1 MPKRFVLTAFIFHLF
16 LFTYSQN
23 EKDFIIKNMMT
34 QQASWNKGDIEG
46 FMKYYWH
53 SDSLQFIGKSIT
65 YGWKNTLEN
74 YKKSYPNSDA
84 MGILSFDIKQVEVY
98 ENQTAFVVGKW
109 TLKKKNEKNTGGYYT
124 LLWKKIDQEWVIV
137 IDHTS

>member
-1 MPKRFVLTAFIFHLF
+1 MLNRFIIAFIFLH
-16 LFTYSQN
+16 LFTYSYSQSEN
-23 EKDFIIKNMMT
+23 DWIIKNMMA
-34 QQASWNKGDIEG
+34 QQESWNKGDIEG

-74 YKKSYPNSDA
+74 YKKSYPDSDA
-84 MGILSFDIKQVEVY
+84 MGTLSFDIKHVEVY
-98 ENQTAFVVGKW
+98 NHNTAYVIGKW
-109 TLKKKNEKNTGGYYT
+109 TLKKKTGKDAGGYYT
-124 LLWKKIDQEWVIV
+124 LLWKKINQEWVIV